1 MGHYHSDRVYV
12 AELCA
17 QLLPVVRRYAR
28 AGIRKPRDLAPRLNA
43 EGFKTASG
51 ARWTPR
57 LTHFLLELMLSDT
70 KPHPRRAAPHLRP
83 ALASVPT
90 ESVKAELDDAS
101 LTKEGHDSTSFGVRA
116 RYTEAS
122 VNGLPHRRHFHR
134 LLTRLNG
141 HEQKAAKITAI
152 DLQMDPSAPG
162 LQFHKIDKSKDTNFW
177 SLRVNRDLRIVVH
190 RTPGSILLCYV
201 AHHDK
206 AYTWAERRRIEAHPR
221 TGTIQI
227 VEIRERVEEVSPEFN
242 YPAGAKRNGRASA
255 SAFRRT
261 VARCSARR
269 RRTGRLDRNH
279 PQRVRGRVPRH
290 RQPPPAGGG
299 RGAP

>member
-1 MGHYHSDRVYV
+1 MDFRI
-12 AELCA
+12 A
-17 QLLPVVRRYAR
+17 
-28 AGIRKPRDLAPRLNA
+28 
-43 EGFKTASG
+43 
-51 ARWTPR
+51 
-57 LTHFLLELMLSDT
+57 DT
-70 KPHPRRAAPHLRP
+70 F
-83 ALASVPT
+83 T
-90 ESVKAELDDAS
+90 
-101 LTKEGHDSTSFGVRA
+101 DS
-116 RYTEAS
+116 
-122 VNGLPHRRHFHR
+122 
-134 LLTRLNG
+134 LTRLNG

-227 VEIRERVEEVSPEFN
+227 VEIRERVEEVSPDFN

-261 VARCSARR
+261 VAEAFCSASAYRSIGPKPSAARPRTSSSTSPTTSRR
-269 RRTGRLDRNH
+269 RRPKRSLNL
-279 PQRVRGRVPRH
+279 
-290 RQPPPAGGG
+290 PPPGAADSTGGG
-299 RGAP
+299 RATDLSQLDSLQAAPPMPTRLLRAALTRSAVSASSRMSRNSKPP